1 MLQVSVG
8 QSNGFMTR
16 VFYAEGRLIERE
28 TVRVSRDLNTD
39 VLIEF
44 TGKALKSVL
53 KYLDTVS
60 HPYTTESVL
69 NLEVGRKVV
78 ARYLHERHCNSIYE
92 ENLVGL
98 LKTFNRLPVSVEV
111 VYNKETGFLIADRY
125 NKEKYVTEVQE
136 QTSVVSWFD
145 EEDSHL

>member
-16 VFYAEGRLIERE
+16 VFYAGGRLIERE
-28 TVRVSRDLNTD
+28 TVRVPRDLNTD
-39 VLIEF
+39 ALIEF
-44 TGKALKSVL
+44 TDKALKLVL

-60 HPYTTESVL
+60 HPYTTDSVL

-78 ARYLHERHCNSIYE
+78 ARYLNERHCNSIYE
-92 ENLVGL
+92 ENLVDL

-111 VYNKETGFLIADRY
+111 IYNKETGFLIADRY

-136 QTSVVSWFD
+136 QTSAVSWFA
-145 EEDSHL
+145 EEDSE